1 MNYKEF
7 FYFQKSDRSVLVVLL
22 VLAVVVSVL
31 LYGLGSKEETTALE
45 TSSLPVHVKE
55 QDSMAI
61 HYVKGNADYKH
72 EDDGNKQEYYHVD
85 GNVVERFPF
94 DPNTADSI
102 TLISV
107 GLTPRQTHG
116 LLQYRR
122 KGGRWRRADDFA
134 RLYGLT
140 DSAFQVLRPYIAID
154 TMPFWREKEIRRTLR
169 DSARRADSL
178 LRDSIYRAQYVARYG
193 EPRPKRDTIL
203 DLNSADTSEL
213 TLIRG
218 IGPFIA
224 RRIIR
229 YREQLG
235 GYYSPQQL
243 HDLARED
250 ARLCGLD
257 TLTRYFFAT
266 IDSIRP
272 IPVNHSSV
280 RRLAS
285 HPYLTYTQA
294 EAIYEM
300 RRRKIN
306 LKSID
311 EIRKISSLTSDDI
324 TRLTPYLDFTP

>member
-1 MNYKEF
+1 MPSRE
-7 FYFQKSDRSVLVVLL
+7 QIIGAIAIGGML
-22 VLAVVVSVL
+22 VLTIIILYLIPKPAMPDRVVIQGASA
-31 LYGLGSKEETTALE
+31 EENTDSTT
-45 TSSLPVHVKE
+45 LPVL
-55 QDSMAI
+55 
-61 HYVKGNADYKH
+61 
-72 EDDGNKQEYYHVD
+72 
-85 GNVVERFPF
+85 RPF

-154 TMPFWREKEIRRTLR
+154 TMPFWREKEIRRTMR

-235 GYYSPQQL
+235 GYYSPLQL

-300 RRRKIN
+300 RRRKIK

-311 EIRKISSLTSDDI
+311 EIRKISSITPNDI